1 MSKQVLTV
9 DPKTISINF
18 TQVNGQSNLIVNVPN
33 TLQVSVGNSSGY
45 ELQNVTLDQA
55 DVHVMYTPRGSNKP
69 QDVTSAFPVTF
80 TQGGKVI
87 FPSVVSSGQC
97 KPQGFFVT
105 PMSPQALSYL
115 DGTISFVIE
124 TDKIVYDVKS
134 DTGGQS
140 TSDSWTVTTRG

>member
-1 MSKQVLTV
+1 MAVKVEFAPRQRLNSPTAASRVSGRGGRALDRDVRLTPVL
-9 DPKTISINF
+9 
-18 TQVNGQSNLIVNVPN
+18 QQRGIVA
-33 TLQVSVGNSSGY
+33 
-45 ELQNVTLDQA
+45 ER
-55 DVHVMYTPRGSNKP
+55 RGG
-69 QDVTSAFPVTF
+69 VAFAVTF

-105 PMSPQALSYL
+105 PLSPQALSYL
-115 DGTISFVIE
+115 DGTITVVIE
-124 TDKIVYDVKS
+124 SDKIVYDVKS